1 MNPTDR
7 PSPEAVEPLMKV
19 RAICMALP
27 QVEERPSH
35 GEAAWFFQ
43 GKSLFVMFADHHHD
57 ESVGIWCAA
66 HPGAQAALVAS
77 NPTVFYVPP
86 YFGKRGWVGIRLDVP
101 ADWDEVA
108 EVIAEG
114 YASVSKMQARA
125 APAS

>member
-1 MNPTDR
+1 MEVRMNPTDR

-43 GKSLFVMFADHHHD
+43 GKSLFVMFVDHHHD

-66 HPGAQAALVAS
+66 HPGAQTALVAS
-77 NPTVFYVPP
+77 NPTAFYVPP
-86 YFGKRGWVGIRLDVP
+86 YFGKRGWVGVRLDVLP
-101 ADWDEVA
+101 VDWDEVA

-114 YASVSKMQARA
+114 YASVSKK
-125 APAS
+125 